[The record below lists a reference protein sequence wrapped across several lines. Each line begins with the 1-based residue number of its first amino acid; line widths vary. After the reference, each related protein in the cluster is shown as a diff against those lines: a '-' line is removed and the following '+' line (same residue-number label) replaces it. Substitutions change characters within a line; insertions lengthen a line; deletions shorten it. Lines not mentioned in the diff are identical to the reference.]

1 MTTPKLG
8 FKDSDGREFPEWEE
22 KKLGTFCVKIG
33 SGKTPKG
40 GRKIY
45 CNDGV
50 MLIRSQNVLNGI
62 LDLSD
67 VVYIT
72 NDINES
78 MLSTIL
84 EEHDVLLNITG
95 ASIGRCCLYLCDKKA
110 NVNQHVC
117 IIRLDKN
124 ADIIPEFLLQ
134 YILSDCIQNQIK
146 SYQNGGS
153 REGLNFQQISNFI
166 VHRPSLPEQK
176 KIASFLSTIDEIIQS
191 TESEL
196 TAWQERKKG
205 VMQKIFNRE
214 VRFKSDDGSEFP
226 EWEEKKLGEITQKVV
241 RKADDKSM
249 ADVRMISQGNGFI
262 LQSKKYSRENAGESL
277 KKYTLLK
284 KNEFAYNHGASKVK
298 QYGVCY
304 RLIESDEA
312 RVPYVYHTFRLK
324 KGNEDYWNYALNTSE
339 MDKQLKKMVSSG
351 VRMDGL
357 LNINYET
364 YMSVKV
370 LIPSLPEQKKIA
382 ECLFSIDGVIRNI
395 QAELSAWKEFKKG
408 LLQQMFV

>member
-1 MTTPKLG
+1 MTIPKLG
-8 FKDSDGREFPEWEE
+8 FKDSDGSEFPEWEE

-78 MLSTIL
+78 MLSTVL

-134 YILSDCIQNQIK
+134 YILSDCIQNQIE

-153 REGLNFQQISNFI
+153 REGLNFQQVSNFI

-196 TAWQERKKG
+196 TAWQERK
-205 VMQKIFNRE
+205 R
-214 VRFKSDDGSEFP
+214 
-226 EWEEKKLGEITQKVV
+226 
-241 RKADDKSM
+241 A
-249 ADVRMISQGNGFI
+249 
-262 LQSKKYSRENAGESL
+262 
-277 KKYTLLK
+277 
-284 KNEFAYNHGASKVK
+284 
-298 QYGVCY
+298 
-304 RLIESDEA
+304 
-312 RVPYVYHTFRLK
+312 
-324 KGNEDYWNYALNTSE
+324 
-339 MDKQLKKMVSSG
+339 
-351 VRMDGL
+351 
-357 LNINYET
+357 
-364 YMSVKV
+364 
-370 LIPSLPEQKKIA
+370 
-382 ECLFSIDGVIRNI
+382 
-395 QAELSAWKEFKKG
+395 
-408 LLQQMFV
+408 

>member
-1 MTTPKLG
+1 MTIPKLR
-8 FKDSDGREFPEWEE
+8 FKDSDSSEFPEWEE

-78 MLSTIL
+78 MLSTVL

-117 IIRLDKN
+117 IIRLGKN

-134 YILSDCIQNQIK
+134 YILSECIQNQIK

-153 REGLNFQQISNFI
+153 REGLNFQQVSNFI
-166 VHRPSLPEQK
+166 VHRPSLPEQR

-214 VRFKSDDGSEFP
+214 VRFKADDGSEFP
-226 EWEEKKLGEITQKVV
+226 EWEEKRLGELFTRIVEKNRTDLSPLTIIQGQGTV
-241 RKADDKSM
+241 RRD
-249 ADVRMISQGNGFI
+249 
-262 LQSKKYSRENAGESL
+262 
-277 KKYTLLK
+277 
-284 KNEFAYNHGASKVK
+284 
-298 QYGVCY
+298 
-304 RLIESDEA
+304 ESDRRIA
-312 RVPYVYHTFRLK
+312 YDK
-324 KGNEDYWNYALNTSE
+324 KGLKNYKAVKKDDFIVHLRSFEGGLEIANQDGIVSPAYHVYRGSSNVCSQFYYPYFRSNNFIKGRLAICVTGVRDGKNIE
-339 MDKQLKKMVSSG
+339 MDTF
-351 VRMDGL
+351 DEL
-357 LNINYET
+357 L
-364 YMSVKV
+364 
-370 LIPSLPEQKKIA
+370 LPCPSLPEQQKIA
-382 ECLFSIDGVIRNI
+382 DCLSSLDDAINQIK
-395 QAELSAWKEFKKG
+395 AELSAWKEFKKG

>member
-1 MTTPKLG
+1 MTIPKLR
-8 FKDSDGREFPEWEE
+8 FKDSDSSEFPEWEE

-78 MLSTIL
+78 MLSTVL

-117 IIRLDKN
+117 IIRLGKN

-134 YILSDCIQNQIK
+134 YILSECIQNQIK

-153 REGLNFQQISNFI
+153 REGLNFQQVSNFI
-166 VHRPSLPEQK
+166 VHRPSLPEQQ

-214 VRFKSDDGSEFP
+214 VRFKADDGSEFP
-226 EWEEKKLGEITQKVV
+226 EWEEKRLGDLFKIS
-241 RKADDKSM
+241 AGGDIDKE
-249 ADVRMISQGNGFI
+249 NC
-262 LQSKKYSRENAGESL
+262 SKSFSL
-277 KKYTLLK
+277 KYPYPVYANALVNRGLYGYANYYKVQGDTFTVTGRGDVGCAVARHGKYVPIVRLLVCEPK
-284 KNEFAYNHGASKVK
+284 ENDNVDFFAEHVNGATIFVESTGVPQLTAPQLGKVK
-298 QYGVCY
+298 
-304 RLIESDEA
+304 
-312 RVPYVYHTFRLK
+312 
-324 KGNEDYWNYALNTSE
+324 
-339 MDKQLKKMVSSG
+339 
-351 VRMDGL
+351 
-357 LNINYET
+357 
-364 YMSVKV
+364 VKR
-370 LIPSLPEQKKIA
+370 PSLPEQKKIA
-382 ECLFSIDGVIRNI
+382 DCLSSLDDVISNI

>member
-1 MTTPKLG
+1 MTIPELR
-8 FKDSDGREFPEWEE
+8 FKDSDGSEFPEWEE

-78 MLSTIL
+78 MLSTVL

-117 IIRLDKN
+117 IIRLGKN

-134 YILSDCIQNQIK
+134 YILSECIQNQIK

-153 REGLNFQQISNFI
+153 REGLNFQQVSNFI

-214 VRFKSDDGSEFP
+214 VRFKADDGSEFP
-226 EWEEKKLGEITQKVV
+226 EWEEKRLGELFTRIVEKNRTDLSPLTIIQGQGTV
-241 RKADDKSM
+241 RRD
-249 ADVRMISQGNGFI
+249 
-262 LQSKKYSRENAGESL
+262 
-277 KKYTLLK
+277 
-284 KNEFAYNHGASKVK
+284 
-298 QYGVCY
+298 
-304 RLIESDEA
+304 ESDRRIA
-312 RVPYVYHTFRLK
+312 YDK
-324 KGNEDYWNYALNTSE
+324 KGLKNYKAVKKDDFIVHLRSFEGGLEIANQDGIVSPAYHVYRGSSNVCSQFYYPYFRSNNFIKGRLAICVTGVRDGKNIE
-339 MDKQLKKMVSSG
+339 MDTF
-351 VRMDGL
+351 DEL
-357 LNINYET
+357 L
-364 YMSVKV
+364 
-370 LIPSLPEQKKIA
+370 LPCPSLPEQQKIA
-382 ECLFSIDGVIRNI
+382 DCLSSLDDAINQIK
-395 QAELSAWKEFKKG
+395 AELSAWKEFKKG